1 MTRMATVRAAFKQ
14 AVVKGERAVLTF
26 EVLTSEAEAFDI
38 IRMSGKTVELD
49 VTDPQSEIVFV
60 NGDGEVM

>member
-14 AVVKGERAVLTF
+14 AVVKGEKVVLTF
-26 EVLTSEAEAFDI
+26 DVLTSEAEAFDI